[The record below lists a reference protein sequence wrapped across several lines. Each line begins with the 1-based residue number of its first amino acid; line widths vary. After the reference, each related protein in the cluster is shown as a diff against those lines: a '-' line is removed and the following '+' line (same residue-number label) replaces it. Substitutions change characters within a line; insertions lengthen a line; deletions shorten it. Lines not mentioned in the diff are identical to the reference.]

1 MKDTFHVA
9 GTMPIGFLVKF
20 YPILTPNTSG
30 FSKSHLHR
38 VSTREGHVLHGWEH
52 AHWISGE
59 FLTLFDPSHLCV
71 AQRVQ
76 ELQNHV

>member
-1 MKDTFHVA
+1 MCFYVSRSV
-9 GTMPIGFLVKF
+9 GTPDMLR
-20 YPILTPNTSG
+20 
-30 FSKSHLHR
+30 LH
-38 VSTREGHVLHGWEH
+38 VSTYVVIDILRIHIWEH

-76 ELQNHV
+76 KLQNHM